1 MSSRRGTFIE
11 NEVAYNR
18 AIEAR
23 IKANAAK
30 TARSIW
36 FAENEDAQRL
46 YDFLNG
52 HGEFDYGE
60 KDEAGR
66 TARPD
71 IRFPTGDFGDLL
83 RQFRDSLSDWG
94 KLSPKQ
100 TQIVRDA
107 LAKAE
112 LFAAERNG
120 KIAAQRAADAT
131 TSHIGTVGERRDFDL
146 TVHQVLEFEGQW
158 GFTYFNICRDADNN
172 VVVYKGSNAFEKGPI
187 RVKATIKAHD
197 VRDGVPQTLI
207 SRPKEL

>member
-11 NEVAYNR
+11 NDVAYNR
-18 AIEAR
+18 AIEAH
-23 IKANAAK
+23 IKNNASK
-30 TARSIW
+30 TNRSLW
-36 FAENEDAQRL
+36 FAEHEDAQRL

-52 HGEFDYGE
+52 RGEFDYGINGE
-60 KDEAGR
+60 
-66 TARPD
+66 RPD
-71 IRFPTGDFGDLL
+71 IRFPTGGFGDLL
-83 RQFRDSLSDWG
+83 IQFRDSLSDWG

-112 LFAAERNG
+112 LFAAERDG

-131 TSHIGTVGERRDFDL
+131 TAHVGTVGERRDFDL
-146 TVHQVLEFEGQW
+146 IVHQVLEFEGQY
-158 GFTYFNICRDADNN
+158 GFTYINICRDADNN
-172 VVVYKGSNAFEKGPI
+172 VVIYKGSNAFEKGPV

-197 VRDGVPQTLI
+197 VRDGIPQTLI